1 MILKNNK
8 AIQIICEGFL
18 IIVASVL
25 SAVGLY
31 VFVNPANFAPSGID
45 GVSIMVQNIFGI
57 NMGYVSLAINLP
69 LLAIAYFFINKKYV
83 IYTTIFTVMS
93 SLTII
98 AMEKFSMYEYVS
110 ENNVWVAVLASG
122 IILGIRTAVM
132 IKIGGSSG
140 GVDII
145 ACLIQKKKP
154 YLNIESLISAFCYI
168 IIAISFFVYGNLE
181 SVIMSVAQMIVFNT
195 AMSYMLK
202 NTRNAVEVH
211 IITDDVK
218 NLREDILK
226 ELKHGATIIDCKGMF
241 TDSQKQMVVTIIN
254 IHQMSDLIKISKK
267 YADSFMYYS
276 DVNGVLGNFR
286 WNKFDEIK

>member
-1 MILKNNK
+1 MLKNNK

-31 VFVNPANFAPSGID
+31 VFVNPADFAPSGID

-132 IKIGGSSG
+132 IKIGGSSS

-218 NLREDILK
+218 TLREDILK

>member
-1 MILKNNK
+1 MLKNNK

-31 VFVNPANFAPSGID
+31 VFVKPADFAPSGID

-83 IYTTIFTVMS
+83 IYTTIFTIMS